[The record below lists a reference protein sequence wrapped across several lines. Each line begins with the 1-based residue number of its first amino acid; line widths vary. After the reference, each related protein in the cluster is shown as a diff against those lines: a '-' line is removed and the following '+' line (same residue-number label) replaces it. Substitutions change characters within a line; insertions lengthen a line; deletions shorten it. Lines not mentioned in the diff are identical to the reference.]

1 MCPRI
6 LRRRKPTVLWITCL
20 AIFITALVTV
30 GRSRVYQSRASLEIQ
45 SFNENFLNLRDIYPT
60 AASAGDAA
68 MYAQTQV
75 ELLQQ
80 DSLIEEVGRKLH
92 LEDRPEFQ
100 PPSTSVSKL
109 RQHIRIVPLRNS
121 RIIQI
126 ICDARDARF
135 AADVAN
141 TVAQTFIEQ
150 TIEARQKV
158 ARQTYESL
166 RSQLDEL
173 RPGLL
178 QLDARAKK
186 AGPDGAGKPLV
197 RKLDADR
204 RLYASLIEKANDAR
218 LASGVRQ
225 SNIRLIG
232 AAEPATRPYKPSL
245 PLNLIIGTLGG
256 FVVAIGYVM
265 LQAQHTS
272 VLNLPGEAAMHL
284 ALPELGAIPTVGVW
298 KPASFGSGDPNNGS
312 LHVERAVL
320 EQRSSCLSESIRS
333 TLASILSAPHSD
345 GQSHNF
351 VFTSSRPMEGKTTL
365 VSNLGFALAE
375 IGRRVLLID
384 GDMRRPQLHRI
395 FDQANGWGLSDVL
408 REWDSIGEL
417 PMKLLVK
424 KTAISDLYLLSGGAS
439 TDDIPG
445 LLHSG
450 RMPKLLTRFREEFD
464 YVLVDAPPCLEF
476 GDARSMARHTDG
488 LVLVV
493 RAGHTERKMAQA
505 AVQRLQSDGIR
516 VTGVVLNGW
525 EPSRGDPCSRSTLR
539 DSSLKVCDKSA
550 RKDWKP
556 IL

>member
-1 MCPRI
+1 
-6 LRRRKPTVLWITCL
+6 
-20 AIFITALVTV
+20 
-30 GRSRVYQSRASLEIQ
+30 
-45 SFNENFLNLRDIYPT
+45 
-60 AASAGDAA
+60 
-68 MYAQTQV
+68 V

-80 DSLIEEVGRKLH
+80 DSLIEEAGRKLH
-92 LEDRPEFQ
+92 LEGQPEFQ
-100 PPSTSVSKL
+100 PPSTSLRKL
-109 RQHIRIVPLRNS
+109 RQHIKIVPLRNS

-126 ICDARDARF
+126 VCDARDARL
-135 AADVAN
+135 AADIAN

-150 TIEARQKV
+150 TIEARQRV
-158 ARQTYESL
+158 ASQTYESL

-178 QLDARAKK
+178 QQEARAAKT
-186 AGPDGAGKPLV
+186 GPDGPREPLQ
-197 RKLDADR
+197 RKLDTDR
-204 RLYASLIEKANDAR
+204 RLYASLLEKANDAR

-225 SNIRLIG
+225 LNIRLIG
-232 AAEPATRPYKPSL
+232 PAEPATHPYKPSL

-256 FVVAIGYVM
+256 LMVAIGCVM
-265 LQAQHTS
+265 LQEQHTS
-272 VLNLPGEAAMHL
+272 VLNSPGEAGMHL
-284 ALPELGAIPTVGVW
+284 ALPELGAIPL
-298 KPASFGSGDPNNGS
+298 GSGDPGNGNV
-312 LHVERAVL
+312 HVERAVL
-320 EQRSSCLSESIRS
+320 EQRSSYLSESFRT
-333 TLASILSAPHSD
+333 TLASILATPHNG
-345 GQSHNF
+345 GQIHNF

-375 IGRRVLLID
+375 IGRKVLLID

-424 KTAISDLYLLSGGAS
+424 KTTIPDLYLLSGGAS
-439 TDDIPG
+439 TDNIPG

-450 RMPKLLTRFREEFD
+450 RMLKLLTRFREEFD
-464 YVLVDAPPCLEF
+464 YVLVDAPPCLEC

-493 RAGHTERKMAQA
+493 RAGHTERKVAQA
-505 AVQRLQSDGIR
+505 ALQRLQSDGVR
-516 VTGVVLNGW
+516 VTGVILNGW
-525 EPSRGDPCSRSTLR
+525 DPFRGGPYSQPTLGG
-539 DSSLKVCDKSA
+539 SPLKAYDKSA